1 MLCYVRSHQARGPG
15 EFGRTMAVAVDKP
28 VVVAVMLD
36 HCCCCCYVTTHTCAP
51 PTLRCTQ
58 GFFGSLRLELADRG
72 IKVTMVC
79 PGPVLTDGQANAAS
93 GKAGQVVGK
102 VLYTQTALLALPC
115 LCVC

>member
-15 EFGRTMAVAVDKP
+15 AFGHTMAVADNTP

-36 HCCCCCYVTTHTCAP
+36 HCCCWLTTHAFAP
-51 PTLRCTQ
+51 PLRSTQ

-102 VLYTQTALLALPC
+102 VLCTHTASLALPC